1 MGEGRGAR
9 EWVHDYELRE
19 IQNRKFAM
27 VFLGGFI
34 ICAGGLDF
42 IVEISDEFVF
52 AVKAYLDIP
61 FLLGFG
67 PAYSSVFR

>member
-1 MGEGRGAR
+1 
-9 EWVHDYELRE
+9 
-19 IQNRKFAM
+19 M